1 MMKLTK
7 LFRVLFFTSLF
18 LLQCKEKKENIDVVK
33 YKIKKNIIPDSVSR
47 KLTQYKINNTVISK
61 QSMDI
66 GFRNYP
72 LVNEDYVCKANIDEK
87 DSLNIWINNYNG
99 YYGNGILIKVFNDNY
114 KIKSVNPH
122 VIKGIKFENYDLI
135 KQNLIL
141 NASKFKK
148 GDSIFGKIDFECV
161 VDSLKHKKM
170 AGYFRAKIQ

>member
-1 MMKLTK
+1 MLMMKLTK

-18 LLQCKEKKENIDVVK
+18 LLHCKEKKENIDVVK
-33 YKIKKNIIPDSVSR
+33 FQIEKNIIPDSVSR

-99 YYGNGILIKVFNDNY
+99 YYGNGILIKVFNNSTGFCVGCFFSLTLSRGQSMQL
-114 KIKSVNPH
+114 KIIFPLLLNF
-122 VIKGIKFENYDLI
+122 G
-135 KQNLIL
+135 NL
-141 NASKFKK
+141 
-148 GDSIFGKIDFECV
+148 
-161 VDSLKHKKM
+161 SL
-170 AGYFRAKIQ
+170 